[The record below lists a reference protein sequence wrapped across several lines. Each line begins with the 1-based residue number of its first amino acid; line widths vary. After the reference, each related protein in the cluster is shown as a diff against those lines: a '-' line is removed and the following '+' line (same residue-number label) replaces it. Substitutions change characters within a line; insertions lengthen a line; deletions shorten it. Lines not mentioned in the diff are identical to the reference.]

1 MKFKASSCCIAVILL
16 QIIFIVTASD
26 DLSGFMQAT
35 IARVAIDLFLA
46 AYIISL
52 AIESKNKE

>member
-46 AYIISL
+46 AYIVSL
-52 AIESKNKE
+52 AIENKVKE

>member
-1 MKFKASSCCIAVILL
+1 MKIKASNSCIAVIFL
-16 QIIFIVTASD
+16 QIVFIFTATD

-46 AYIISL
+46 AYVICL
-52 AIESKNKE
+52 AIENKGKE

>member
-52 AIESKNKE
+52 AIENKGKE